1 LVIKKETNYYFINTR
16 DRIFFATTSC
26 ACQSIWLKKI
36 IGELQF
42 VQGEAIVIYC
52 DNNSTIKLSQN
63 PILHDR
69 SKHIDVKYYYLRELT
84 NRKVINLIYCK
95 SEKQLTDIFT
105 KLLKLSTFEKL
116 TRLIG
121 VYNV

>member
-1 LVIKKETNYYFINTR
+1 
-16 DRIFFATTSC
+16 
-26 ACQSIWLKKI
+26 
-36 IGELQF
+36 
-42 VQGEAIVIYC
+42 VIYC

>member
-1 LVIKKETNYYFINTR
+1 M
-16 DRIFFATTSC
+16 
-26 ACQSIWLKKI
+26 
-36 IGELQF
+36 
-42 VQGEAIVIYC
+42 IYC